1 MSKEMRKLID
11 DFKTFNNK
19 KLNETYDGTTETE
32 RRAFDI
38 KAGINFIRS
47 NDFHFW
53 KEDDEVLDLFDEL
66 SLIGFFYDDDSW
78 DVFPEEEF

>member
-1 MSKEMRKLID
+1 MSKEMRKSID
-11 DFKTFNNK
+11 NFKTFNNK
-19 KLNETYDGTTETE
+19 KLNEIYDGTMETQ

-38 KAGINFIRS
+38 KDRINLTRS

-66 SLIGFFYDDDSW
+66 KLIGFFYDEDSW
-78 DVFPEEEF
+78 DVFPEED

>member
-1 MSKEMRKLID
+1 MSKEMRKLIN

-19 KLNETYDGTTETE
+19 KLNETYDGTMETQ

-38 KAGINFIRS
+38 KDRINSIRS
-47 NDFHFW
+47 NDFHSW

-78 DVFPEEEF
+78 DVFPEEE